1 MLKKKFLNIKKPLNP
16 TKTII
21 AFHGIL
27 SDSHFN
33 PQLEEIAKELNYEYI
48 SYTFPGHADHHVD
61 KMPTVNELV
70 EVAIEVV
77 QLASTNKIILVGHSA
92 GANWATRCIPYFGEE
107 CFEKLILISPLNSS
121 IKILNNNKLKIFTDT
136 IIKDK
141 ANLGQKI
148 LQQFD
153 NAKMLVTEYSRREAM
168 QYVMLVVEMCKKSFL
183 LNNNLIYEKLK
194 LPTLIISG
202 DLDVIID
209 TFDSFK
215 TFKRV
220 NPKIDYRIMTDAGH
234 SNFLDKPEEFKQIV
248 KDFLMK

>member
-27 SDSHFN
+27 SNAYFN
-33 PQLEEIAKELNYEYI
+33 PQLEQIAEELNYEYI
-48 SYTFPGHADHHVD
+48 SYTFPGHAEHHVE
-61 KMPTVNELV
+61 KMPTINELI

-77 QLASTNKIILVGHSA
+77 HLASTNKIILIGHSA

-107 CFEKLILISPLNSS
+107 HFQKLILISPLNSS

-148 LQQFD
+148 LQQFE

-168 QYVMLVVEMCKKSFL
+168 QYVLLIIEMCKKNFL
-183 LNNNLIYEKLK
+183 LNNNLIYERLK
-194 LPTLIISG
+194 LPTLVISG

-209 TFDSFK
+209 TFDSFE

-220 NPKIDYRIMTDAGH
+220 NRKFDYHIMTNAGH
-234 SNFLDKPEEFKQIV
+234 SNFLDKPEEFKSIV
-248 KDFLMK
+248 KDFLLK